1 VAVFSS
7 ELTCGNCGWRTVCGP
22 VDAAAR
28 LRLIGLLR
36 REPGPDEDMLSA
48 LFLEA
53 APRMTCPIC
62 KEKRLVAL
70 PAEDLDDRDWQT
82 AVLCEVCR
90 QPISPGRLEAVPGTK
105 RCAACQELAETG
117 RLADEP
123 EYCPQ
128 CGAIVEIR
136 VSRGGGI
143 TRYKR
148 VCTGNPPCRL

>member
-1 VAVFSS
+1 M
-7 ELTCGNCGWRTVCGP
+7 CGA

-36 REPGPDEDMLSA
+36 REPDPQENVLAELFVGSA
-48 LFLEA
+48 A
-53 APRMTCPIC
+53 RMTCPIC
-62 KEKRLVAL
+62 KEKGLVAT
-70 PAEDLDDRDWQT
+70 PADAADPDGDDWQA
-82 AVLCEVCR
+82 AVLCEMCR
-90 QPISPGRLEAVPGTK
+90 EPIPLERLEAIPGAK
-105 RCAACQELAETG
+105 RCAACQGKAEAGT
-117 RLADEP
+117 LDDVEP

-148 VCTGNPPCRL
+148 FCTGEPPCRL